1 MFSLA
6 GAGDALPTNAA
17 TPCVVDGFFQHSQC
31 QYFEVPLKIKS

>member
-17 TPCVVDGFFQHSQC
+17 TPCVVGVFFQHSQC